1 MFKNKKQLAVL
12 FLAAFVTLRASF
24 VFAGYEQTSEIPG
37 QGGTTR
43 NFFDYLGAL
52 YNFAISFSGVLAIFM
67 IAFGA
72 FIYIVTS
79 AGNSSKMADAKDMIY
94 NAIIGLI
101 IVLIAWLILFVVNPD
116 LVNNTVQNVQS
127 VGDYVTGGGF

>member
-1 MFKNKKQLAVL
+1 MLKNKKKLTIVVSSVLALSQASLAV
-12 FLAAFVTLRASF
+12 
-24 VFAGYEQTSEIPG
+24 AGYEQTSQIPG
-37 QGGTTR
+37 QTGTT
-43 NFFDYLGAL
+43 NDFFDYLEAL

-101 IVLIAWLILFVVNPD
+101 IVLIAWLILCVVNPD
-116 LVNNTVQNVQS
+116 LVGSEVEPVPEVEDFIN
-127 VGDYVTGGGF
+127 

>member
-1 MFKNKKQLAVL
+1 MFKNKTQAVVIVSVLML
-12 FLAAFVTLRASF
+12 FLS
-24 VFAGYEQTSEIPG
+24 VFSVHAGAQQISEIPG
-37 QGGTTR
+37 QGGTT
-43 NFFDYLGAL
+43 NSFFTYLEAL
-52 YNFAISFSGVLAIFM
+52 YNFAISISGVLAIFM

-101 IVLIAWLILFVVNPD
+101 IVLVAWLILFVVNPD
-116 LVNNTVQNVQS
+116 LVGHTVTPTS
-127 VGDYVTGGGF
+127 TIDDYIH